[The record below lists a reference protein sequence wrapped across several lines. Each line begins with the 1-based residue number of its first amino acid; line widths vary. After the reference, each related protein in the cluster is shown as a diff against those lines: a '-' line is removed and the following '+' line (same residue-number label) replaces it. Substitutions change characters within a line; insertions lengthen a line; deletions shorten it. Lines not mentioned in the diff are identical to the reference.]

1 MSEYNRTMNGWI
13 RIENVHVDLRA
24 LRALA
29 HTCDPMKCRHT
40 KCCCRSYEVSLEA
53 NEIGRIAGTVPDA
66 AQLAPGLTEDGML
79 IDPID
84 DTEGGYCLNTDEQGL
99 CVFAYRTDQGAIY
112 CAMHTLALR
121 WNLPP
126 AAVKPR
132 ACTLWPLAI
141 HGTNPAQL
149 SVQDDAYEFPCNTP
163 RRPSARSLHSGIADI
178 IEAVFGESFLK
189 TLEAALREPQQA
201 GHPDV

>member
-1 MSEYNRTMNGWI
+1 MNGWI
-13 RIENVHVDLRA
+13 RIENVDVDLSA

-29 HTCDPMKCRHT
+29 HTCDPTKCLHT
-40 KCCCRSYEVSLEA
+40 QCCCRCYEVSVEPK
-53 NEIGRIAGTVPDA
+53 EISRVAGTVPDA
-66 AQLAPGLTEDGML
+66 ALLAPALTDNGSL

-84 DTEGGYCLNTDEQGL
+84 DTESGYCLNTDEEGQ
-99 CVFAYRTDQGAIY
+99 CVFAYVNDNGAIR
-112 CAMHTLALR
+112 CAMHTLALQ

-126 AAVKPR
+126 ATVKPR

-178 IEAVFGESFLK
+178 IQAIFGESFLK
-189 TLEAALREPQQA
+189 TLEAALREPQHA